1 VLPPDWPEGRPRS
14 AAQRGPSFTAADR
27 PPVPDRATRPHPAGQ
42 RDRGGRAA
50 RNSPLTEFS
59 GIGPADELRSA
70 GVEALQDLPGV
81 GRNLHDHP
89 LTSVVY
95 PTIRDSP
102 AGLNNLAEV
111 LLSWRGDPS
120 LTGRRTTWPP

>member
-1 VLPPDWPEGRPRS
+1 VIFSAGCSRPMC
-14 AAQRGPSFTAADR
+14 
-27 PPVPDRATRPHPAGQ
+27 
-42 RDRGGRAA
+42 GRAA
-50 RNSPLTEFS
+50 RNSPPTEFS

-95 PTIRDSP
+95 PTVSRLASRVEQ
-102 AGLNNLAEV
+102 GLA
-111 LLSWRGDPS
+111 
-120 LTGRRTTWPP
+120 TA